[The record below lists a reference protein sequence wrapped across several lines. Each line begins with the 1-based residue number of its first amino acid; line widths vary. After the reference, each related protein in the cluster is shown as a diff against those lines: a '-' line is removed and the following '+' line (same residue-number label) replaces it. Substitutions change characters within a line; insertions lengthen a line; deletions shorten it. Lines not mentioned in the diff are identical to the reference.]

1 LWAECGVGKGAAISA
16 LETETNTVKA
26 GIRSRAAND
35 LFIKIS
41 SNYSD
46 VQLDCFVPAK
56 VHPLMCGT

>member
-16 LETETNTVKA
+16 FETETNTVKA
-26 GIRSRAAND
+26 GIRSRATND

-46 VQLDCFVPAK
+46 V
-56 VHPLMCGT
+56 